1 MAATIRPDRRIS
13 IVVPCYN
20 RAAYLNI
27 FLQSLTWSEVPQD
40 EFEVIVVND
49 GGVDHLE
56 LVADSWRNR
65 GLDVHVATLR
75 AEGAPRNNAVARNAG
90 IRAARYP
97 IVLQTDPD
105 IVFVSDVLQRVRDT
119 LAPGAFCSVSGYY
132 PLTRESTLDLAFR
145 DEAPLA
151 SASAYL
157 ACAHGRPNQV
167 LSPDGVGGLHGAFA
181 CARRDLERVGRYDES
196 FAHWGWED
204 RELLVT
210 LAFDGRLT
218 RRYMEDTSVVHLWH
232 PILRGE
238 TWRDELA
245 AEGLWSR
252 VAWEVQ
258 MQRVAAEYPR
268 SLRPRRR
275 TPCAQNDSGDRR
287 VFGADAYDAW
297 EAAEDQNAS
306 GSQRPL
312 LYQLFFDAHRLEAA
326 QLRALGHP
334 SVARAL
340 LQYTLERPWER
351 SRLDSSTYE
360 NLDLALEELASCD
373 EDLGDLRAREMTLL
387 ALSRLPG
394 GHASASVVRARSA
407 LRGGDLGC
415 ANREVRHLGGEPWTQ
430 GRVALGIEIALL
442 SGDFETARRL
452 ATIGNGP
459 GDVAGDYFEHLRL
472 RSYCRLI
479 EELTAR
485 KPTNSFSH
493 IDEER
498 SEFLYSA
505 AMRSMK
511 SGLDL
516 AACLLLDRFLRG
528 RGAAEARLYEEGRR
542 HLAAARARVAGKL
555 EPRLASRILI
565 SLDCASA
572 REHEGTYSG
581 AQPQ

>member
-27 FLQSLTWSEVPQD
+27 FLQSLTWSEVSQD

-119 LAPGAFCSVSGYY
+119 LAPGTFCSVSGYY

-232 PILRGE
+232 PVLRGE

-268 SLRPRRR
+268 SIRPRRR
-275 TPCAQNDSGDRR
+275 TPCAQNDSGDWR
-287 VFGADAYDAW
+287 VFRADAYRRLGGRRGS
-297 EAAEDQNAS
+297 ERLTPAASAFVS
-306 GSQRPL
+306 ALFRRAPPGGRSAPRAGSSIGRQ
-312 LYQLFFDAHRLEAA
+312 D
-326 QLRALGHP
+326 
-334 SVARAL
+334 V
-340 LQYTLERPWER
+340 LQDTLERPWER
-351 SRLDSSTYE
+351 SRLEREHIPRTSTSPSRSSRPAT
-360 NLDLALEELASCD
+360 
-373 EDLGDLRAREMTLL
+373 RT
-387 ALSRLPG
+387 
-394 GHASASVVRARSA
+394 
-407 LRGGDLGC
+407 
-415 ANREVRHLGGEPWTQ
+415 
-430 GRVALGIEIALL
+430 
-442 SGDFETARRL
+442 L
-452 ATIGNGP
+452 AT
-459 GDVAGDYFEHLRL
+459 
-472 RSYCRLI
+472 C
-479 EELTAR
+479 
-485 KPTNSFSH
+485 
-493 IDEER
+493 
-498 SEFLYSA
+498 
-505 AMRSMK
+505 
-511 SGLDL
+511 GL
-516 AACLLLDRFLRG
+516 
-528 RGAAEARLYEEGRR
+528 
-542 HLAAARARVAGKL
+542 GK
-555 EPRLASRILI
+555 
-565 SLDCASA
+565 
-572 REHEGTYSG
+572 
-581 AQPQ
+581 